1 MYSNHLT
8 SYPKEKI
15 KILFL
20 ENISESAVKNFR
32 SNGYVQIEKINRAL
46 TEQQLIEAIK
56 EQNIRIDELEK
67 KLN

>member
-56 EQNIRIDELEK
+56 ELNAEIKELK
-67 KLN
+67 KHK

>member
-56 EQNIRIDELEK
+56 DLKKEIEELK
-67 KLN
+67 ANR